1 MHRIAHVHPLEKAG
15 DGAPADAAPE
25 RVLAGSGFARA
36 WNAFTDASGRFH
48 AGLWTHGPG
57 VLAVD
62 YTETELCVILEGRVR
77 LASDAG
83 TSSTTRAT
91 PSSSP
96 RASAAP
102 GNRSAASAKAYAILE
117 PLGRGAHLDHPELA
131 QELAPH
137 RPLEVVVVLRR
148 LDEGALALDH
158 ELLVVAPERR
168 DVRADRPA
176 R

>member
-62 YTETELCVILEGRVR
+62 YTEAELCVILEGRVR

-83 TSSTTRAT
+83 CVEYEEGDAFVI
-91 PSSSP
+91 
-96 RASAAP
+96 AP
-102 GNRSAASAKAYAILE
+102 GFRGTWESVGRVTKAYAILE
-117 PLGRGAHLDHPELA
+117 P
-131 QELAPH
+131 
-137 RPLEVVVVLRR
+137 
-148 LDEGALALDH
+148 
-158 ELLVVAPERR
+158 
-168 DVRADRPA
+168 
-176 R
+176 